1 MLDIKLN
8 ARVMLTV
15 NIDLQDRLVNG
26 QLGTVKSILTDSERN
41 FSKIYITIYIYIYKA
56 GLKRRNSDAF
66 VKQHLWV
73 PIEKKE
79 FDIKIKSTKT
89 SSPVIKKTQYL
100 LMLAWACAV
109 HKA

>member
-41 FSKIYITIYIYIYKA
+41 FSKIYITIYIHKA

>member
-41 FSKIYITIYIYIYKA
+41 FSKIYITIYIYKA